1 MSQGYFI
8 ERTQSARSLLDK
20 AVELYPE
27 MVENDDAGSNS
38 DDLEDDEPMENVSPN
53 VVIKNVASN
62 VSSKMTPTTR
72 RPNSPS
78 IVNNSTNQRISP
90 APTTTPIPLQQN
102 KTMHHHHPPRS

>member
-1 MSQGYFI
+1 YFI

-27 MVENDDAGSNS
+27 MENEDVGSNS
-38 DDLEDDEPMENVSPN
+38 DDLEDDEPMENISSN

-62 VSSKMTPTTR
+62 VPSKMAPTPR

-78 IVNNSTNQRISP
+78 IVNSGLNQRISP
-90 APTTTPIPLQQN
+90 APTTPMQQN
-102 KTMHHHHPPRS
+102 KTMHHHQPRS